1 MSASPDRQRLHA
13 AVPFFPYI
21 QAMDNQPHSVEDEL
35 AALGQ
40 ALDTALDRLRRL
52 AEENASLRRGRD
64 QLAGERA
71 VLMTRNEQA
80 RARVEAM
87 IERLK
92 SLENAN

>member
-1 MSASPDRQRLHA
+1 MNSTAR
-13 AVPFFPYI
+13 
-21 QAMDNQPHSVEDEL
+21 SVEDEL
-35 AALGQ
+35 AALERS
-40 ALDTALDRLRRL
+40 LDTALERLRRL

-71 VLMTRNEQA
+71 ALVTRNEQA

-92 SLENAN
+92 SLENAG

>member
-1 MSASPDRQRLHA
+1 MNTTATP
-13 AVPFFPYI
+13 
-21 QAMDNQPHSVEDEL
+21 VEAEL
-35 AALGQ
+35 AALSRALDQ
-40 ALDTALDRLRRL
+40 ALERMRRL

-71 VLMTRNEQA
+71 ALMTRNEQA

-92 SLENAN
+92 SLENAG

>member
-1 MSASPDRQRLHA
+1 
-13 AVPFFPYI
+13 
-21 QAMDNQPHSVEDEL
+21 MDKPARSVEEEL
-35 AALGQ
+35 AALSST
-40 ALDTALDRLRRL
+40 LDKALDRLRRL

-71 VLMTRNEQA
+71 ALLTRNEQA

-92 SLENAN
+92 ALESAG

>member
-1 MSASPDRQRLHA
+1 MND
-13 AVPFFPYI
+13 
-21 QAMDNQPHSVEDEL
+21 QARSVEDEL
-35 AALGQ
+35 AALSHT
-40 ALDTALDRLRRL
+40 LDKALDRLRRL

-71 VLMTRNEQA
+71 ALMTRNEQA

-92 SLENAN
+92 SLESAG

>member
-1 MSASPDRQRLHA
+1 MET
-13 AVPFFPYI
+13 
-21 QAMDNQPHSVEDEL
+21 QARSVEDEL
-35 AALGQ
+35 AALSR
-40 ALDTALDRLRRL
+40 ALDAALDRLRRL

>member
-1 MSASPDRQRLHA
+1 MPTGGFSRI
-13 AVPFFPYI
+13 FG
-21 QAMDNQPHSVEDEL
+21 AMNAPIRPVEDEL
-35 AALGQ
+35 ADLSRT
-40 ALDTALDRLRRL
+40 LDAVLERMRRL

-71 VLMTRNEQA
+71 ALVTRNEQA

-92 SLENAN
+92 SLENAGQ

>member
-1 MSASPDRQRLHA
+1 MPDTGFSRIFD
-13 AVPFFPYI
+13 P
-21 QAMDNQPHSVEDEL
+21 MDNPTHSVEDEL
-35 AALGQ
+35 AALSRTLDA
-40 ALDTALDRLRRL
+40 ALERLRRL

-71 VLMTRNEQA
+71 ALVTRNEQA

-92 SLENAN
+92 SLENAG

>member
-1 MSASPDRQRLHA
+1 
-13 AVPFFPYI
+13 
-21 QAMDNQPHSVEDEL
+21 MDNPARSVEDEL
-35 AALGQ
+35 AALSRTLDK
-40 ALDTALDRLRRL
+40 ALERLRRL

-71 VLMTRNEQA
+71 ALMTRNEQA

-92 SLENAN
+92 ALESAG

>member
-1 MSASPDRQRLHA
+1 LPYSP
-13 AVPFFPYI
+13 
-21 QAMDNQPHSVEDEL
+21 AMDKPARSVEEEL
-35 AALGQ
+35 AALSST
-40 ALDTALDRLRRL
+40 LDKALDRLRRL

-71 VLMTRNEQA
+71 ALMTRNEQA

-92 SLENAN
+92 ALESAG

>member
-1 MSASPDRQRLHA
+1 MNTTATP
-13 AVPFFPYI
+13 
-21 QAMDNQPHSVEDEL
+21 VEAEL
-35 AALGQ
+35 AALSR
-40 ALDTALDRLRRL
+40 ALDQVLERMHRL

-71 VLMTRNEQA
+71 ALMTRNEQA

-92 SLENAN
+92 SLENAG

>member
-1 MSASPDRQRLHA
+1 
-13 AVPFFPYI
+13 
-21 QAMDNQPHSVEDEL
+21 MDNPARAVEDEL
-35 AALGQ
+35 AALSRV
-40 ALDTALDRLRRL
+40 LDKALDRLRRL

-71 VLMTRNEQA
+71 ALMTRNEQA

-92 SLENAN
+92 ALESAG

>member
-1 MSASPDRQRLHA
+1 MNTPTR
-13 AVPFFPYI
+13 P
-21 QAMDNQPHSVEDEL
+21 VEEEL
-35 AALGQ
+35 AALSST
-40 ALDTALDRLRRL
+40 LDAALDRMRRL

-71 VLMTRNEQA
+71 ALVTRNEQA

-92 SLENAN
+92 SLENAG